1 MKALPIGIQ
10 TFSKIREGDY
20 LYIDKTKEALD
31 LIKNYEYVF
40 LSRPRRFGKSL
51 FLDTL
56 KNIFEGNKKFFEGL
70 YIYDKYD
77 WSQKYPVVKIDWRS
91 TTKIDEI
98 IIDFKRILKENALN
112 LGITLEEDEYTNQ
125 FRELIQKVYKKYNQK
140 VVVLIDEYDKPILD
154 HISNIEVA
162 KGAREILRRV
172 YTELKAN
179 DAYLRFVF
187 LTGISKFSK
196 ASIFSGLN
204 NLEDISLNPDFGNI
218 CGYTHENIKNEFFE
232 YSKDYDLEKIKEW
245 YNGYYFLKDRIYNP
259 FDILKLFKYKRFKN
273 YWWESGQAYSLIE
286 LLKSRNYYFPKIAN
300 IRVDER
306 VIESFDIEKLKI
318 ESLLFQTGYLTIKNV
333 YEKRLGYEYE
343 LKIPNLEVQVSLSNL
358 IIDYLTNQTT
368 LRLDFEDKI
377 YEALLQSN
385 LNTLKE
391 TLQALFASIPYNNYV
406 KNEIGEYEG
415 YYASVLFSYFYALGI
430 DLIAEDVNSYGRID
444 LTLLLE
450 DKIYIIE
457 FKVDS
462 NEALKQIKEKGYFKK
477 YLNKNKKIYLVG
489 ITFDSKT
496 KNIKS
501 FEWERVEN

>member
-10 TFSKIREGDY
+10 TFSKIREGNF

-77 WSQKYPVVKIDWRS
+77 WSQKYPVIKIDWKS

-112 LGITLEEDEYTNQ
+112 LEIELQENEYANQ
-125 FRELIQKVYKKYNQK
+125 FRELIQKTYQKYNQK

-154 HISNIEVA
+154 HISSIEVA
-162 KGAREILRRV
+162 KGARDILRRV

-204 NLEDISLNPDFGNI
+204 NLVDISLMPKYGNI

-232 YSKDYDLEKIKEW
+232 YSKDYNLEKIKEW

-259 FDILKLFKYKRFKN
+259 FDILRLFDSGMFKN

-286 LLKSRNYYFPKIAN
+286 LLKSKNYYFPKIAN

-358 IIDYLTNQTT
+358 MIDYLTNQTT
-368 LRLDFEDKI
+368 LRLEFEDKI

-385 LNTLKE
+385 LDTLKK

-450 DKIYIIE
+450 NKIYIIE

-477 YLNKNKKIYLVG
+477 YLDKAKDIYLIG
-489 ITFDSKT
+489 ITFDSKA
-496 KNIKS
+496 KNIRN
-501 FEWERVEN
+501 FEWEKI